1 MVNGNSTNSIW
12 LNVTKASMYIC
23 VCNAITTTMLKEN
36 PELIKKIG
44 SNCGKCLEWLKENK
58 YPGTDIKIEDTD
70 ER

>member
-1 MVNGNSTNSIW
+1 
-12 LNVTKASMYIC
+12 MYIC

-70 ER
+70 EG